1 MNMQACLEAWQILL
15 KMRNVE
21 KEQKA
26 LNAAGTIESLSAQNF
41 WHPWSDGAV
50 FGEQR
55 TRLAWGMVFREVKLQ
70 ERLYSVQKVG

>member
-1 MNMQACLEAWQILL
+1 
-15 KMRNVE
+15 MRNME

-55 TRLAWGMVFREVKLQ
+55 TRLA
-70 ERLYSVQKVG
+70 

>member
-26 LNAAGTIESLSAQNF
+26 FNIAGTIECPSAQNF
-41 WHPWSDGAV
+41 WHLQFDGAV
-50 FGEQR
+50 FQSAE
-55 TRLAWGMVFREVKLQ
+55 E
-70 ERLYSVQKVG
+70 